1 MPGPSA
7 REMLSKLPLRMA
19 NGGPIN
25 LSTESA
31 YDQSAAYKRAL
42 ESGGEEGVQAYY
54 ANLRDLAGKYMAGEG
69 QFAGNQPI
77 GVEAYN
83 IMLESGISNTDLIN
97 AGVGQD
103 VLDKIFTTPATGPR
117 VDLPTTVESAFVTNP
132 VLAAEAAARTA
143 RGDPGVES
151 LQRQAREYL
160 ARVQQGGITPAEQ
173 SLLRELALEGGY
185 TIADIQAAGIDPGIL
200 FNIPKPK
207 EETVFRQ
214 TQDTYTAPTV
224 YTSEGFGTDPG
235 IYGPGEPALDEA
247 FTASDSRTEVTED
260 IFGEQ
265 QLTGFNYLPA
275 AQLLS
280 ATGSGFSFTPPSVTS
295 RPRTLMSTDKLGRYT
310 RGRAAQDL
318 QQLLGPNRAIQF
330 PDASGQMQDT
340 TLYDRYKPLLER
352 TGSYGGG
359 LSRSQ
364 LYALMRQEQA
374 REAREARAAADAGA
388 GAFTPSQSG
397 TIADYIALNPDVVE
411 DFNTQIDEGRM
422 SSDMT
427 LEQFATNHYNTFG
440 MKEMASGMRAP
451 FTLTGGYAGATGALQ
466 PRDLRDP
473 TMGTRFMAEGG
484 AVKKPKGYADGGSV
498 PAFDSGDLS
507 AEDLQRQ
514 LEALDQRVVEE
525 EVRAAAQA
533 PSDTDQETRTE
544 SRGMLDRLNQSFF
557 ENVTQPVIGSALDMT
572 VGLGDLAQLG
582 VKKGAEALGIE
593 TKPFVPVSQRLQ
605 ESAGVAGY
613 DPYSPAAIATQILP
627 FARAKQGATV
637 AATELGRLFPSLGR
651 ETVAYGGSEIAAAG
665 ARELMP
671 DSTAAELLASVVG
684 GAGGYSG
691 ADVGSTA
698 MRQGIVDQNAK
709 GHALPPELLV
719 EGTGQKAETPVVQ
732 SFTPKNKDAVI
743 ANIDATIARHPDALT
758 SEQSWKDT
766 EAEAF
771 GGDYLP
777 APPSQAVKYNNDPAL
792 LAAKLDKLTPEL
804 KASVDEGF
812 GYVNQIRNMYNSQMA
827 TPEMTGRLFMWGILS
842 RGAGPVQQ
850 EAAFIDLLDKAQP
863 FIAKSARG
871 DFTESDL
878 SAWKEMVKVSLP
890 KGSPSNQVTM
900 NANSAG
906 KLLYAL
912 SQTAEGTNAPALRL
926 LHNSLANPK
935 VSGPEFRRQFFRL
948 TNKPG
953 IDNKVVSFIGLVGG
967 KDDMLVMDR
976 IQSRH
981 LWDDGRYE
989 GKNIYDGINK
999 SGLSK
1004 ILVGPRG
1011 LMLTEML
1018 ENGMGDA
1025 VSQAYKMIGRPQD
1038 GSIGRMHWETW
1049 LIEGNQGVSHSTL
1062 QAVRSGTPIGGG
1074 VTEGKPGTFSSG
1086 MTYRQA
1092 LEGPIVEYPLSDG
1105 SIVRMTPE
1113 RQKEFEAFVKKPS
1126 NGIIPTGFKVTESIT
1141 GPWYTRP
1148 EVDRRKLDEAA
1159 KQFENANPDGS
1170 LRSGDVRDIQGRGAL
1185 SERRGDF
1192 LTAFRRDAANV
1203 ARSTRGVSGGPD
1215 GRNLSQ
1221 EAGPYTRGTVGTDGR
1236 DGLLTFSPDQ
1246 NALTQY
1252 QSASLSLPVI
1262 RQVDSA
1268 ANAAAYNAD
1277 MTQAMASN
1285 SMAAQVDIKSPEEL
1299 ADARLFRTE
1308 SGSGFAIKPDGD
1320 IVAVFASANEPR
1332 RGSYAM
1338 LQAAVQAGG
1347 KKLDAFDTYLPDIYE
1362 RVGFRP
1368 VARLPWNDEFAPDN
1382 WDKNTFKKHNNGE
1395 PDIVFFVHDPDYFGG
1410 AKDVPVVKE
1419 YADAVALQDK
1429 AIEQT
1434 QVSSILEDQRK
1445 AWREANKGDFRQ
1457 AQTPELEEAARD
1469 LQANKISIEDYAQK
1483 VKELRPIELITEVP
1497 KISSFEEIAYALDQ
1511 NKVDK
1516 GLIGLNK
1523 EIADGTMVGSRL
1535 DIPAYNQFDTWVVS
1549 LHEGAGVS
1557 GPSIGY
1563 GKVAVL
1569 DDVKFNSN
1577 PDSALKV
1584 ASGKSDKAPFARM
1597 NGKWRN
1603 MEVEEVQ
1610 ALAEKYLNDPEW
1622 TQVGMN
1628 PYRHSFFYDK
1638 NTGMP
1643 VASADQVIQIG
1654 PLVLAKN
1661 TTTRPLRSPEHMLK
1675 KSDPDNP
1682 QYFNR
1687 GGDVDRKDDN
1697 RTYI

>member
-1 MPGPSA
+1 
-7 REMLSKLPLRMA
+7 MA
-19 NGGPIN
+19 NGGSIN
-25 LSTESA
+25 LAQESA
-31 YDQSAAYKRAL
+31 LDQSAAYKRAL

-54 ANLRDLAGKYMAGEG
+54 ANLRGLADKYMAGEDR
-69 QFAGNQPI
+69 FAGNQPI
-77 GVEAYN
+77 GAEAYN
-83 IMLESGISNTDLIN
+83 IMLEAGISNTDLIN
-97 AGVGQD
+97 AGVGQN

-117 VDLPTTVESAFVTNP
+117 LDLPTTVESAYTANP
-132 VLAAEAAARTA
+132 ALAAEAAR
-143 RGDPGVES
+143 RGDSGVKS
-151 LQRQAREYL
+151 LQEQGRKFVEE
-160 ARVQQGGITPAEQ
+160 VQKDGITPAEKR
-173 SLLRELALEGGY
+173 LLRELALEGGY
-185 TIADIQAAGIDPGIL
+185 TLADIQAAGVDPSIL
-200 FNIPKPK
+200 FDVPEAEKPP
-207 EETVFRQ
+207 VVPPVVDPFPQ
-214 TQDTYTAPTV
+214 TQAPYVAPEV
-224 YTSEGFGTDPG
+224 YQPIAPQPD
-235 IYGPGEPALDEA
+235 IYAAGEPALDVA
-247 FTASDSRTEVTED
+247 FRESPPRAEVTED
-260 IFGEQ
+260 IYGTQ
-265 QLTGFNYLPA
+265 QLTGFDYVPA

-295 RPRTLMSTDKLGRYT
+295 RPRSLMSTDQLGQYT

-318 QQLLGPNRAIQF
+318 RQLTGGREEAYRQ
-330 PDASGQMQDT
+330 
-340 TLYDRYKPLLER
+340 YEPLLER

-374 REAREARAAADAGA
+374 REARAAADAGA
-388 GAFTPSQSG
+388 GAFTPGQAPRTG
-397 TIADYIALNPDVVE
+397 TIADYITLNPDVVE
-411 DFNTQIDEGRM
+411 DFNAQIDEGRL

-440 MKEMASGMRAP
+440 LKEMEAGTRNP
-451 FTLTGGYAGATGALQ
+451 FSLTSGYAGATGALQ

-473 TMGTRFMAEGG
+473 TMGTRFMAQGG
-484 AVKKPKGYADGGSV
+484 AVKKPEGYADGGSV

-507 AEDLQRQ
+507 ATDLQRQ

-533 PSDTDQETRTE
+533 PRDTDQETRTE
-544 SRGMLDRLNQSFF
+544 SRGMLERLNQGFF
-557 ENVTQPVIGSALDMT
+557 ENVTKPVLGSALDMT

-582 VKKGAEALGIE
+582 VKKGAEALGME

-613 DPYSPAAIATQILP
+613 DPYAPAAVATQILP
-627 FARAKQGATV
+627 FARAKQAGTV

-651 ETVAYGGSEIAAAG
+651 ETAAYGGSELAAAG
-665 ARELMP
+665 AREFMP
-671 DSTAAELLASVVG
+671 DSTAAELLASAVG
-684 GAGGYSG
+684 GVGGYSG

-732 SFTPKNKDAVI
+732 SFTPRNKDAVI

-804 KASVDEGF
+804 KATVDEGF
-812 GYVNQIRNMYNSQMA
+812 GYVNQIKNLYNSQMA

-842 RGAGPVQQ
+842 RGAGPAQQ
-850 EAAFIDLLDKAQP
+850 EAAFIDLLNKAEP

-878 SAWKEMVKVSLP
+878 SAWKKVVKESLP
-890 KGSPSNQVTM
+890 EGSPAKQVTM
-900 NANSAG
+900 NANDVG

-935 VSGPEFRRQFFRL
+935 VSGPEFRRQFFKL

-999 SGLSK
+999 GGLSK
-1004 ILVGPRG
+1004 ILAGPRG

-1018 ENGMGDA
+1018 ENGMGDT
-1025 VSQAYKMIGRPQD
+1025 VSQAYKMVGRPQD

-1062 QAVRSGTPIGGG
+1062 QAVRSGTAIGGG

-1148 EVDRRKLDEAA
+1148 EIDRRKLDETA

-1170 LRSGDVRDIQGRGAL
+1170 LRSGDVRSAQSRGAL

-1221 EAGPYTRGTVGTDGR
+1221 EAGPYTRGAVGTDGR

-1285 SMAAQVDIKSPEEL
+1285 SMAAQVAIKSPEEL

-1410 AKDVPVVKE
+1410 AKNVPVVKE

-1434 QVSSILEDQRK
+1434 QVSSVLEDQRE
-1445 AWREANKGDFRQ
+1445 AWRNANKGDFRQ
-1457 AQTPELEEAARD
+1457 VQTPELEEAARD
-1469 LQANKISIEDYAQK
+1469 LQANKISIEDYAEK
-1483 VKELRPIELITEVP
+1483 VKELRPIQLITEVP
-1497 KISSFEEIAYALDQ
+1497 KISSFEEIAYALDK
-1511 NKVDK
+1511 NKVEK